1 MTDILIHGSPSA
13 NQAVKPNC
21 SSSRS
26 RFPALGARYAL
37 VSSYCWFTGLLIL
50 FDWPDVTILSGL
62 FRRRW

>member
-1 MTDILIHGSPSA
+1 MTDTLIHGSPSA
-13 NQAVKPNC
+13 NQAVKPAHLVPV
-21 SSSRS
+21 
-26 RFPALGARYAL
+26 FPALGARYAL